1 MKNKSQ
7 ELEYVP
13 LPENDSYFYN
23 HDLGLS
29 AGLVVMGFEL
39 ASLDRSNPK
48 KVKFIFQGKNGISE
62 VVKNYWDST
71 LPVDAQTYFNAVRR
85 LKNQIYSQPE

>member
-1 MKNKSQ
+1 MNKNTTQ

-39 ASLDRSNPK
+39 VSLDRSKPK
-48 KVKFIFQGKNGISE
+48 KVRFIFQGKDGINE
-62 VVKNYWDST
+62 VVKHYWDSN
-71 LPVDAQTYFNAVRR
+71 LPVDAQTYFNAVKR
-85 LKNQIYSQPE
+85 LKNQIYSE